1 MDSLSIGQV
10 AKRAGSLAD
19 RVLQLIGQQ
28 QMADRGDV
36 FATQIES
43 LFDGSRQLL
52 VAELATHADDVT
64 MARVPGWRPCRSIIC
79 SQIRS

>member
-1 MDSLSIGQV
+1 
-10 AKRAGSLAD
+10 
-19 RVLQLIGQQ
+19 VLQLIGHE

-36 FATQIES
+36 SAAQIERLRRRLPS
-43 LFDGSRQLL
+43 AF
-52 VAELATHADDVT
+52 VAELAAHADDRVT